1 MRLKSVL
8 LPLTLICF
16 SFGAV
21 EASAACKGPMK
32 TYGEHKSQ
40 HGARVLA
47 RQSWYAN
54 AGAGYSPK
62 NIKFTCRKR
71 AVVWRCVMSA
81 LACRSGAYKSK

>member
-1 MRLKSVL
+1 MRLKFVL

-16 SFGAV
+16 TFSTNGAV
-21 EASAACKGPMK
+21 AACKGPVK

-54 AGAGYSPK
+54 IGAGFSPK
-62 NIKFTCRKR
+62 NIKFNCRKR
-71 AVVWRCVMSA
+71 GAGWRCVMSA
-81 LACRSGAYKSK
+81 LACRSGGFKAK